1 MPLKVL
7 SGAMQVGG
15 LPWAEKYRPR
25 RIAEVAGNEEAKKKY
40 VAWINSW
47 VRGKPSKKAALLY
60 GPPGCGKTSI
70 VHATANEL
78 GWELIELNASDTR
91 SRAAIQSRVLASAE
105 LAPVMGHAGKIV
117 LLDEIDGISTREDT
131 GGLDAILELI
141 EKSAYPVVLTANDP
155 WDPKLR
161 SLRDTCELIEFKRLG
176 KRDIVKVLENICSK
190 EGITC
195 DREVL
200 SAIAENAKGD
210 LRAAIN
216 DLQTLAMG
224 RKNLF
229 ISDLQVLGERA
240 EQESMFEIVR
250 TVLTAKTPEQARS
263 VTRIP
268 SLDYEMLLQWL
279 SENIIYQYEPSL
291 VAIADAY
298 NALSWSDI
306 FLNRMKREQQWAL
319 LTYVLDL
326 MTAGV
331 ASARERPPFKF
342 VKYNFPEKIRFLS
355 RVKER
360 REKFIRATRL
370 AARMLHVSTSTFK
383 TEILPFIKIIHEHDP
398 RKARE
403 ILESLGVKKEDFSY
417 VLE

>member
-1 MPLKVL
+1 MP
-7 SGAMQVGG
+7 AREP
-15 LPWAEKYRPR
+15 PWTEKYRPR
-25 RIAEVAGNEEAKKKY
+25 RIADVAGNEESKKKY

-47 VRGKPSKKAALLY
+47 VRGKPTKKAALLY

-70 VHATANEL
+70 VHATANEF
-78 GWELIELNASDTR
+78 GWELIELNASDVR
-91 SRAAIQSRVLASAE
+91 SKSALQSRVLAAAMVGS
-105 LAPVMGHAGKIV
+105 VTGHAGKII
-117 LLDEIDGISTREDT
+117 LLDEVDGISTREDA

-141 EKSAYPVVLTANDP
+141 EKSAHPVVLTANDP

-161 SLRDTCELIEFKRLG
+161 SLRDVCELIEFKRLG
-176 KRDIVKVLENICSK
+176 KRDVVKVLESICSK
-190 EGITC
+190 EGLSC
-195 DREVL
+195 DKEVL

-224 RKNLF
+224 RKTITLA
-229 ISDLQVLGERA
+229 DLQVIGERA
-240 EQESMFEIVR
+240 EQENMFEIVR
-250 TVLTAKTPEQARS
+250 TVLTAKTPEQALS
-263 VTRIP
+263 VTRLP

-279 SENIIYQYEPSL
+279 SENIIYQYQPSL

-298 NALSWSDI
+298 NALSWTDI

-319 LTYVLDL
+319 LTYALEL

-342 VKYNFPEKIRFLS
+342 VKYNFPEKIRILS
-355 RVKER
+355 RVKEK
-360 REKFIRATRL
+360 REKFAKATRL
-370 AARMLHVSTSTFK
+370 AARTLHVSTSTFR
-383 TEILPFIKIIHEHDP
+383 TDILPFIRVIYEHDP
-398 RKARE
+398 EKAE
-403 ILESLGVKKEDFSY
+403 EMLESLGVKREDLSL